1 MSKKEI
7 RTVVNEQLFTNF
19 CKSGFIKHKSDIS
32 GPQDIRFSKIDM
44 KNLATGQILEK
55 ETDDVIYKFAL
66 QDIGKDL
73 IREIVKRSPIYS
85 ELAEEI

>member
-1 MSKKEI
+1 MEKKEI
-7 RTVVNEQLFTNF
+7 RTVVTEQLFTNF
-19 CKSGFIKHKSDIS
+19 CKSGYITHRSEIS

-55 ETDDVIYKFAL
+55 ETDDTVYKFAL

-85 ELAEEI
+85 ELAQEI

>member
-7 RTVVNEQLFTNF
+7 RTVVTEQLFTNF
-19 CKSGFIKHKSDIS
+19 CKSGFITHKSEIS
-32 GPQDIRFSKIDM
+32 GQEDIRFSKNDM
-44 KNLATGQILEK
+44 MVLATGQILEK
-55 ETDDVIYKFAL
+55 ETDDTVYKFAL

-85 ELAEEI
+85 ELAQEI